1 MVELWTNKMIKQG
14 TRNIKFTDY
23 ITGLPI
29 KGAAFHGDKMTKIL
43 YD

>member
-1 MVELWTNKMIKQG
+1 MVEIWTNKMIKQG

-29 KGAAFHGDKMTKIL
+29 KGVALLGDKMTKNL
-43 YD
+43 YE